1 MAISE
6 TITIF
11 FFIITI
17 IAAILAMLDGRL
29 FHHGQASGCPL

>member
-11 FFIITI
+11 IIIIIT
-17 IAAILAMLDGRL
+17 AILAMLDGRL
-29 FHHGQASGCPL
+29 FHQVQATGCPL

>member
-11 FFIITI
+11 IIIIIIT
-17 IAAILAMLDGRL
+17 AILAMLDGRL
-29 FHHGQASGCPL
+29 FHQVQATGCPL